1 MLYHEVE
8 GKLDMG
14 LSIAVEQKHPLI
26 SIIARDYP
34 SIPLHIDA
42 FGGHSFIDLFLES
55 GASPQIE
62 SVAANYKLLRMDGVS
77 IIRLQVEEVQGISAF
92 MRELLSLDSIFPSG
106 LFLESG
112 TIKADFRF
120 HHSELRKVSDIIGK
134 IIQLENNV
142 KIVDMGKD
150 RGGITAINMM
160 NERVKLSVV
169 SYEVEWNSGADFG
182 NTDNFLLDV
191 KSLSFDDKEIEAVV
205 LYGSSGTGKKLGRSI
220 SEEDGIYV
228 TKIDSDFVKAVW
240 IKCNEKH
247 IPRGAVIAKP
257 ANGRMMINTFLPSSL
272 VNQYIEILFN
282 TSRDRSKSDFVLTG
296 SRAYDTSIWDTI

>member
-14 LSIAVEQKHPLI
+14 LSIAVDQKHPLL
-26 SIIARDYP
+26 SIIGRDYH
-34 SIPLHIDA
+34 SIPLNIDA

-55 GASPQIE
+55 GASRQIE
-62 SVAANYKLLRMDGVS
+62 SIAANYKLLRMDGVS
-77 IIRLQVEEVQGISAF
+77 IVRLEAEEVQGISAF
-92 MRELLSLDSIFPSG
+92 MRELLSLNSIFPSG

-112 TIKADFRF
+112 IIKADFRF

-134 IIQLENNV
+134 IIPLESNV
-142 KIVDMGKD
+142 KIVDLGKD

-169 SYEVEWNSGADFG
+169 SYEVEWNPGADFG
-182 NTDNFLLDV
+182 NTDNFMLEA

-205 LYGSSGTGKKLGRSI
+205 LYGSSETKRKFGRPI
-220 SEEDGIYV
+220 SEEDGVYV
-228 TKIDSDFVKAVW
+228 TKVDSDFVKDVW
-240 IKCNEKH
+240 IKCNERH

-257 ANGRMMINTFLPSSL
+257 ANGKMRIHTFLPSSL

-282 TSRDRSKSDFVLTG
+282 TSRDRSKSDFILTG
-296 SRAYDTSIWDTI
+296 SRAYDISIWDTI